1 MTSGDHS
8 ALSALSRDHDSLR
21 TSLAI
26 ASSASGHHRP
36 VRDILSVHHPGDRN
50 LHRRSEPRGNP
61 PACSTR
67 LGACWGLDPVRVAPL
82 VRSSRPAA
90 NTNPSHEQVSS
101 SSPHLLPSA
110 RDHAGGETA
119 AAPHP
124 RLRRCRQ
131 RGGDRPRSPRPRHP
145 RQPQREVRRKTRRSP
160 GTLATSVGED
170 RATA

>member
-1 MTSGDHS
+1 MISGDHS
-8 ALSALSRDHDSLR
+8 AARR
-21 TSLAI
+21 AQQR
-26 ASSASGHHRP
+26 SGLVTDRPGNRGGGHP
-36 VRDILSVHHPGDRN
+36 VRSPPGSN
-50 LHRRSEPRGNP
+50 LHCRSESVTTRQPVA
-61 PACSTR
+61 PASEHVGGWLR
-67 LGACWGLDPVRVAPL
+67 YGVAPL

-90 NTNPSHEQVSS
+90 STNPSHEQVSS

-124 RLRRCRQ
+124 RLRRCRR

-145 RQPQREVRRKTRRSP
+145 QQPQREVRRKTRRSP